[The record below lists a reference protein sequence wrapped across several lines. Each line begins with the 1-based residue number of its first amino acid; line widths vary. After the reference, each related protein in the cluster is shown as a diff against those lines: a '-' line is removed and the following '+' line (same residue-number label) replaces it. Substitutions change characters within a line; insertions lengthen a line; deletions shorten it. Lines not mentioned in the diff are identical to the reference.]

1 MDKNNNIQTSQP
13 KLSKKKT
20 KRTEKRNKFY
30 EDMSQMIPKLNIQEI
45 SIDTIAESR
54 KVELSK
60 FIQILNNKFSSKG
73 GFQLLPKHM
82 RRRSMSH
89 NPFRIPI
96 RARATNLK
104 FTARS
109 KCKKHKR
116 KK

>member
-1 MDKNNNIQTSQP
+1 MNNNINKNTQV
-13 KLSKKKT
+13 LSKKKH
-20 KRTEKRNKFY
+20 KVREKRNKLY
-30 EDMSQMIPKLNIQEI
+30 DDMSKECAKLNISEVRVE
-45 SIDTIAESR
+45 DFAEAR

-60 FIQILNNKFSSKG
+60 FIHILNNKFNSKS

-96 RARATNLK
+96 RARASNLK
-104 FTARS
+104 FFSKS